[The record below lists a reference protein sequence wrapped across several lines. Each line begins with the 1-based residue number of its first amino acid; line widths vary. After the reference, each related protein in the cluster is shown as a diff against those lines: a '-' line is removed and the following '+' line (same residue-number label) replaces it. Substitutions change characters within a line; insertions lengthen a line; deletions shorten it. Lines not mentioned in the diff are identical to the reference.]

1 MAPRPFISLIRRV
14 YPAVYRAYRL
24 RSPLLLLAFLTAA
37 CSATVATAPVC
48 WRCPVEGMTAL
59 TSNLQTPEHLLQPDA
74 GKTGEEFDVS
84 ARAAQVRPKPTHSKS
99 GNRTKIP

>member
-1 MAPRPFISLIRRV
+1 
-14 YPAVYRAYRL
+14 
-24 RSPLLLLAFLTAA
+24 
-37 CSATVATAPVC
+37 
-48 WRCPVEGMTAL
+48 MTAL